1 MYKLEGPT
9 ERTTIIATA
18 IDQEH
23 QILICGSRESALL
36 VYHLPD
42 MNATDISRQSIAPI
56 MQLRRS
62 HGKQAVSSVTIKPT
76 DEKNVIVFWTTG
88 RDGCFIEYRLT
99 YEQQQQQEKED
110 NAELSRGIQ
119 LGIASR
125 GDTVVRSQGWT
136 LEKVYRNRVTKGW
149 VEGVIWINGELLFLG
164 FYRKRFFV
172 YNEPKN
178 YEVCCLI

>member
-1 MYKLEGPT
+1 MHASE
-9 ERTTIIATA
+9 I
-18 IDQEH
+18 
-23 QILICGSRESALL
+23 SRES
-36 VYHLPD
+36 V
-42 MNATDISRQSIAPI
+42 API

-76 DEKNVIVFWTTG
+76 DEKDVIVFWTTG
-88 RDGCFIEYRLT
+88 RDGCFIEYRLSF
-99 YEQQQQQEKED
+99 EKKKEEKDKRKED
-110 NAELSRGIQ
+110 DESAHGIQ

-149 VEGVIWINGELLFLG
+149 IEGVSWINGELLFLG

-178 YEVCCLI
+178 YEVKKMH